1 MKISMFQASVPTF
14 IHKLTNLAAII
25 DKAIKHA
32 EAKKIDG
39 TVLAGFRLAPDML
52 PFSAQIQI
60 ACDTAKGCG
69 ARLAG
74 IDPPKFED
82 NEKTLPELKARVE
95 KTIAFLGTLTAAQI
109 DGSEDKEIVLT
120 FPSLT
125 LNFVGLG
132 YLNNFALPNFY
143 FHMTT
148 AYAILRHTGV
158 ELGKGD
164 FLGSIA

>member
-32 EAKKIDG
+32 EARKIDG
-39 TVLAGFRLAPDML
+39 TVLATFRLAPDML
-52 PFSAQIQI
+52 PFSTQIQI

-95 KTIAFLGTLTAAQI
+95 KTIAFLSTLTAAQI
-109 DGSEDKEIVLT
+109 DGSEEKEVVLK
-120 FPSLT
+120 FPSAT
-125 LNFVGLG
+125 FNFVGLG

-148 AYAILRHTGV
+148 AYAILRHCGV
-158 ELGKGD
+158 ELGKQD